1 MLRDQ
6 LDTGTQSIL
15 TLGSPSPSNST
26 IGSQDI
32 SCVLMEQD
40 AVAILGI
47 HLYTV
52 LTQEFEDKLPDDL
65 GSVFTYE
72 LEDDPEDEDDLSTLG
87 LVTTTL
93 GTVFLGICLG

>member
-52 LTQEFEDKLPDDL
+52 LTQDLEDIPDNL

-72 LEDDPEDEDDLSTLG
+72 LEDDPEDDDDLSTLG
-87 LVTTTL
+87 LVTTPL
-93 GTVFLGICLG
+93 GTIFLGNCLD